1 MEGMR
6 LRLIHARQPAATA
19 TSPVGRD
26 ATTATWWMATA
37 AARAAP
43 WSRPTRARDPFAAF
57 RYVIPD
63 VETAP
68 GSDQKH
74 VMTEI
79 SYLLT
84 AARLIA
90 R

>member
-6 LRLIHARQPAATA
+6 LRLIHARHPVATA

-26 ATTATWWMATA
+26 ATTAARWMATA

-43 WSRPTRARDPFAAF
+43 WSRPTRARDPLVAF
-57 RYVIPD
+57 RHVFPD

-68 GSDQKH
+68 ANASRHALGTVEH
-74 VMTEI
+74 
-79 SYLLT
+79 
-84 AARLIA
+84 
-90 R
+90 